1 MAVTK
6 PVGGAP
12 PVTSVVTRGGL
23 RWVARLLVLAVV
35 GGCDGAATEL
45 ANAPSRSDTA
55 GTTSPATPAAT
66 ARSPAETPSQ
76 LDKPADYRV
85 SDLEAALRSVAAE
98 LADVPLTP
106 RFATG
111 SFVACEADE
120 SDTFLDAT
128 LGYTAQARLDYFVG
142 QAGSEAD
149 AEELVAKLETAG
161 WQPRNDD
168 WATGG
173 IHRVPGNDRWTLYL
187 TRDGLSLRVD
197 MHVDVPVVLVS
208 LSGPCAAT
216 PAEEAHRLRLR
227 SAQELKLPGAVPL
240 EDAPV
245 RTTDGQLLP
254 PRQP

>member
-23 RWVARLLVLAVV
+23 RWVARLPVLAVV
-35 GGCDGAATEL
+35 GGVTARPLNSPTPRPGPTPP
-45 ANAPSRSDTA
+45 APR
-55 GTTSPATPAAT
+55 PPRRPAAT

-106 RFATG
+106 ASPQAASWPVRRT
-111 SFVACEADE
+111 SRTR
-120 SDTFLDAT
+120 SLTPPS

-168 WATGG
+168 WAT
-173 IHRVPGNDRWTLYL
+173 
-187 TRDGLSLRVD
+187 DGSTGC
-197 MHVDVPVVLVS
+197 P
-208 LSGPCAAT
+208 AAT
-216 PAEEAHRLRLR
+216 SGR
-227 SAQELKLPGAVPL
+227 STSPGTASRCGWTCTATSPSSW
-240 EDAPV
+240 
-245 RTTDGQLLP
+245 
-254 PRQP
+254 